1 MRTKFNLDAEM
12 NKILLSN
19 AYQQHSKP
27 LSKKAS
33 ADELKY
39 KEILGCLKDLHD
51 VCQSLEDS
59 DKDIHKKCLKSI
71 KELVLCCKPSE
82 EIQKWAEKH
91 GYLEETE
98 EKEDKKDKEDS
109 SEESP
114 EDDNKSDDSF
124 EFEVSLS

>member
-1 MRTKFNLDAEM
+1 MQKKFNLDAEM
-12 NKILLSN
+12 NKILLSS

-27 LSKKAS
+27 LAKKAS

-39 KEILGCLKDLHD
+39 KEILECLKDLHD

-59 DKDIHKKCLKSI
+59 DQDVHKKCLKSI
-71 KELVLCCKPSE
+71 KELVSCCKSSSD
-82 EIQKWAEKH
+82 IQSWAEKH
-91 GYLEETE
+91 DYLNEEE
-98 EKEDKKDKEDS
+98 EEVNESKE
-109 SEESP
+109 EEIS

>member
-1 MRTKFNLDAEM
+1 MQKKFNLDAEM
-12 NKILLSN
+12 NKILLSS

-39 KEILGCLKDLHD
+39 KEILECLKDLHD

-59 DKDIHKKCLKSI
+59 DQDVHKKCLKSI
-71 KELVLCCKPSE
+71 KELVSCCKASSDV
-82 EIQKWAEKH
+82 QSWAEKH
-91 GYLEETE
+91 GYLDEEEVDEAKEESKEEEETA
-98 EKEDKKDKEDS
+98 
-109 SEESP
+109 